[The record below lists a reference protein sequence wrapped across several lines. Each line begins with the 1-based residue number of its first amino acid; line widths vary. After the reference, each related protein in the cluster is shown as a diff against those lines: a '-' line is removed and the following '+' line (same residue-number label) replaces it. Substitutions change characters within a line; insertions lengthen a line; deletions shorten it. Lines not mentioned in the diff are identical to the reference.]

1 MTSSDYW
8 KKFLGIEIFKIEY
21 YFKWFLFN
29 IIGVRLPKLKSQKK
43 YWADRGSSYMREFIE
58 ENYVDREIFFQD
70 LLICQLQPLEF
81 DSLFEAGCGFGWN
94 IKRVKDEFPGTRI
107 GGVDFSIPQ
116 LIHSKN
122 YLKGYQ
128 AETCYGDICKM
139 PLKDDAFDIGISVG
153 VFMNIHPSQ
162 IAEAT
167 KEMTR
172 VCKKYIIHLEY
183 DENNTTQKL
192 KKKRSFK
199 TNIVSH
205 DYQKLYHALGKKVL
219 QFQTY
224 KDFDKAYSSHMK
236 NLQKQL
242 ECWEEFEGAAKYILT
257 VIKVY

>member
-1 MTSSDYW
+1 MKSTDYW

-21 YFKWFLFN
+21 YFKWFLYRFLG
-29 IIGVRLPKLKSQKK
+29 IELPKLKSQRQ
-43 YWADRGSSYMREFIE
+43 YWAERGNSYMNEFIG
-58 ENYVDREIFFQD
+58 ENYVDREIFFQNI
-70 LLICQLQPLEF
+70 LIEQLQPLNF

-94 IKRVKDEFPGTRI
+94 IKRVKDEFPETRI

-116 LIHSKN
+116 LNFSKN

-128 AETCYGDICKM
+128 AETYLADICSM
-139 PLKDDAFDIGISVG
+139 PLKDNAYDIGISVG
-153 VFMNIHPSQ
+153 VFMNIHSSK
-162 IAEAT
+162 ILEAA

-183 DENNTTQKL
+183 DENNTTEEL

-205 DYQKLYHALGKKVL
+205 DYRKLYEGLGKEVI

-224 KDFDKAYSSHMK
+224 ENFVEAYALHIKHLK
-236 NLQKQL
+236 NKL
-242 ECWEEFEGAAKYILT
+242 ECWEDFEGPAKYILT
-257 VIKVY
+257 VIKV

>member
-1 MTSSDYW
+1 MRSSGYW
-8 KKFLGIEIFKIEY
+8 KKFLGIEVFKIQY

-29 IIGVRLPKLKSQKK
+29 FIGVRLPKLKSQKQ

-70 LLICQLQPLEF
+70 LLIGQLQSLEF

-116 LIHSKN
+116 LTFSKD
-122 YLKGYQ
+122 YLQGYQ
-128 AETCYGDICKM
+128 AETCYGDICEM
-139 PLKDDAFDIGISVG
+139 PLKENAYDIGITVG

-162 IAEAT
+162 IYEAT

-172 VCKKYIIHLEY
+172 VCKKYIIHIEY
-183 DENNTTQKL
+183 DENNTTSEL
-192 KKKRSFK
+192 KMRRSFK

-205 DYQKLYHALGKKVL
+205 DYRRLYQALDKEVV
-219 QFQTY
+219 QFHTY
-224 KDFDKAYSSHMK
+224 KDFGETYSLHVK
-236 NLQKQL
+236 NLLKPL
-242 ECWEEFEGAAKYILT
+242 ESWEKFGGSAKYILT
-257 VIKVY
+257 VIKV